1 MKKLLLSAVFA
12 IVALATTFAAQLN
25 PFAYGLRSEI
35 DADNPMQLNGKFSV
49 NAPATSVNIVV
60 YDIKTEEVVY
70 TQSCPAYNAKHDY
83 EFIIDL
89 SYIPGEYRGGENN
102 LGWRVDV
109 KGKKVDAPTAVDQEY
124 YFYHPRSV
132 DIDNNPE
139 NPNFGHVFVIEGLHD
154 ITTKTGTDIGASGK
168 PFNKYLS
175 WGVGAGLYV
184 FDAAF
189 QHLPT
194 PNAIA
199 GYNGGLTYTAAEKI
213 SVTSNGNTEN
223 YNVYAPNRVKVSDD
237 GRVFITL
244 CAPVNR
250 GVLLEADKYIFS
262 NAEDRPANWSAT
274 GWKKVLVG
282 TRDANTEEL
291 EDANGNFI
299 AALNCD
305 IDTKGSGKDLQI
317 MLLSG
322 TKNALLAIAGQYTFS
337 EYKLGENTQWNSAP
351 TKTWKL
357 DNAVVAYN
365 VVEIVYDNEGGY
377 WMCQDRRNKDEK
389 IKYPT
394 LMHVNKDGIIDLK
407 EQMMNRGGAGIC
419 FNKDFTKLIVSGKS
433 PTSPISGVSSASSYS
448 IGTLQYATIYAIS
461 KVNGAPKLTK
471 EHEIDMT
478 TLGNNIPGF
487 AWDYANNIYACGY
500 SYEKL
505 KAWALP
511 HGADE
516 IISTPAAEKYT
527 FTLDCKEGMQFEV
540 QVNCDNVVGS
550 VIGGGIYS
558 SCTEATISASTK
570 TNDYRFVRWSN
581 GVTEN
586 PYTFTVSA
594 NTSLTAE
601 FEQVN
606 PIPCVIAYNLTCTP
620 NYSEQTHDFSFY
632 ANTKPTIGKIVF
644 YNESKT
650 KLGEYL
656 ISQDLAQ
663 GYNLVKVPNN
673 QIPQSDTGSDI
684 VWELE
689 LTAPDNDMIAEIYN
703 EGDKGHNLLHMAIDN
718 NPKSDFFGRIYM
730 ENSIARSNTP
740 RGYFYIYD
748 YAYNLVEKIETGQKG
763 NTLGYYGRPAV
774 DKEGWVYW
782 SDLDYTHGGIFTMN
796 PYTLETSPFFT
807 YTSRNTT
814 TGVLTNGSVVVGSS
828 YSTCDIYGEGK
839 DTKLYTINHKADGTL
854 KPDGLAIYD
863 IGQND
868 GSIKRT
874 NWGEAPSKTIAIS
887 KAGNYFFS
895 VVASSRGTWVTT
907 HRPNATADLVVLQFY
922 DSNGVQRYVSTA
934 DVLKGNRGAGLTVS
948 DDEKQL
954 AIAALNK
961 VDDANEYLYI
971 KLFDISWSGNVP
983 TLTLTREYK
992 TTYRVIPSMQFDY
1005 AGNLLVTAG
1014 TSSSGYNVGV
1024 QNDPSNQA
1032 NNKHRL
1038 VTYTMPKSPNKISV
1052 PARYSQRISGLLI
1065 DERENVEPIAKQ
1077 TTYTTASVYRP
1088 LQSEMY
1094 NTICLPF
1101 NLTTLVGSPYEG
1113 ASVLKFERTNINDD
1127 VLELHFNTLNVSEGT
1142 PLMAGVP
1149 YLIKPNNEIVSSV
1162 DFFDVT
1168 TPIIENPNE
1177 YGGKDVEGGDLTF
1190 HGIMNPTSIIAN
1202 SNILMLVAENRLAE
1216 PSADGEMLG
1225 LRGFFTVN
1233 GPLQLPKKAIIVIQQ
1248 STPTSIPVAPEAEQQ
1263 TKPEVR
1269 KVMYDG
1275 KIYILR
1281 GDEVYTITG
1290 NRVK

>member
-1 MKKLLLSAVFA
+1 MKKLLLSVVFA
-12 IVALATTFAAQLN
+12 MVALATTFAAQLN
-25 PFAYGLRSEI
+25 PFAYGLSAELSNDQSSI
-35 DADNPMQLNGKFSV
+35 TFKFYLNADAESV
-49 NAPATSVNIVV
+49 KVIVN
-60 YDIKTEEVVY
+60 D
-70 TQSCPAYNAKHDY
+70 
-83 EFIIDL
+83 
-89 SYIPGEYRGGENN
+89 GENDYIMCDYGETKMHSSGFTATRSTAD
-102 LGWRVDV
+102 LPQGKQLTWRVDV
-109 KGKKVDAPTAVDQEY
+109 TGTSVQSPTQVKQY
-124 YFYHPRSV
+124 SFYHPRSI

-139 NPNFGHVFVIEGLHD
+139 NENFGTIFVIEALNNLHSSNSPVD
-154 ITTKTGTDIGASGK
+154 KYSS
-168 PFNKYLS
+168 YLS
-175 WGVGAGLYV
+175 YKCGAGLYV
-184 FDAAF
+184 FNPAF
-189 QHLPT
+189 ENLPT
-194 PNAIA
+194 PNNTP
-199 GYNGGLTYTAAEKI
+199 GYNGGKEYTVGYWTGEM
-213 SVTSNGNTEN
+213 SYYS
-223 YNVYAPNRVKVSDD
+223 PNRVRVSED
-237 GRVFITL
+237 GRIFITSCDPSGQGYL
-244 CAPVNR
+244 W
-250 GVLLEADKYIFS
+250 EADKYTFS
-262 NAEDRPANWSAT
+262 KNKPV
-274 GWKKVLVG
+274 GWTSSSWAKVLQG
-282 TRDANTEEL
+282 TRDTKTEQML
-291 EDANGNFI
+291 
-299 AALNCD
+299 AAGGTVVAAPNISMD
-305 IDTKGSGKDLQI
+305 VKGTGDDLQVL
-317 MLLSG
+317 LLSG
-322 TKNALLAIAGQYTFS
+322 TKSAIVSSVLNDYALS
-337 EYKLGENTQWNSAP
+337 EYDLGESTTWNTAP
-351 TKTWKL
+351 SRILTNQKQ
-357 DNAVVAYN
+357 VVAYN
-365 VVEIVYDNEGGY
+365 FTQIEYDQSGGY
-377 WMCQDRRNKDEK
+377 WLCQRRESASSAGTN
-389 IKYPT
+389 YAS
-394 LMHVNKDGIIDLK
+394 LMHVNASGVVDLK
-407 EQMMNRGGAGIC
+407 DVSYYRGAGAIRL
-419 FNKDFTKLIVSGKS
+419 NHDNTKLIVAGKTSQSSIQGTSNVTTSGDN
-433 PTSPISGVSSASSYS
+433 GA
-448 IGTLQYATIYAIS
+448 YATIYSIS
-461 KVNGAPKLTK
+461 ITNTGAPKLTR
-471 EHEIDMT
+471 ET
-478 TLGNNIPGF
+478 QLNLSPLGKRITDF
-487 AWDYANNIYACGY
+487 AWDYAGNLYAGCYNSEILAVWAMPY
-500 SYEKL
+500 SGEV
-505 KAWALP
+505 
-511 HGADE
+511 
-516 IISTPAAEKYT
+516 STPAAEKYA
-527 FTLDCKEGMQFEV
+527 FTLDCKEGTQYEV
-540 QVNCDNVVGS
+540 QLSCDNAVGF
-550 VIGGGIYS
+550 VTGGGMYN
-558 SCTEATISASTK
+558 SCTEATISASLK

-586 PYTFTVSA
+586 PYTFTVRG
-594 NTSLTAE
+594 NTSLIAE

-606 PIPCVIAYNLTCTP
+606 PIPCVIAYDLTCTP
-620 NYSEQTHDFSFY
+620 NYSERTHNFSFY

-644 YNESKT
+644 YNEGKI

-839 DTKLYTINHKADGTL
+839 DTKLYTINHNASGTL
-854 KPDGLAIYD
+854 KQDGLAIYD

-895 VVASSRGTWVTT
+895 VVVSSRGTWVTT
-907 HRPNATADLVVLQFY
+907 HRTKATSDYVVLQFY

-934 DVLKGNRGAGLTVS
+934 DVLKGNRGAGLAVS

-992 TTYRVIPSMQFDY
+992 TIYRVIPSMQFDY

-1014 TSSSGYNVGV
+1014 ISSSGYNVGA
-1024 QNDPSNQA
+1024 QNDPTNQA

-1077 TTYTTASVYRP
+1077 MTYTTASVYRP

-1127 VLELHFNTLNVSEGT
+1127 VLELHFNTLNVSEET

-1190 HGIMNPTSIIAN
+1190 HGIMNPTSIVAN

-1233 GPLQLPKKAIIVIQQ
+1233 GPLQLPKQAIIVIQQ

-1263 TKPEVR
+1263 LKPEVR

-1290 NRVK
+1290 HRVK

>member
-1 MKKLLLSAVFA
+1 MKKLLLSIIFA
-12 IVALATTFAAQLN
+12 LITSVTAFAAQLN
-25 PFAYGLRSEI
+25 PFAYNLYVTEENGQPKLHFFLNA
-35 DADNPMQLNGKFSV
+35 DADRVRVILSDGEQDYVLRDYPTSQSELPYVPYDADGYATLITDEDVARLNLPVGENLTWRIEVNGKKIS
-49 NAPATSVNIVV
+49 APALTSQEIPFF
-60 YDIKTEEVVY
+60 
-70 TQSCPAYNAKHDY
+70 CPHALA
-83 EFIIDL
+83 
-89 SYIPGEYRGGENN
+89 
-102 LGWRVDV
+102 
-109 KGKKVDAPTAVDQEY
+109 
-124 YFYHPRSV
+124 
-132 DIDNNPE
+132 IDNNPE
-139 NPNFGHVFVIEGLHD
+139 SPYF
-154 ITTKTGTDIGASGK
+154 
-168 PFNKYLS
+168 
-175 WGVGAGLYV
+175 
-184 FDAAF
+184 
-189 QHLPT
+189 
-194 PNAIA
+194 
-199 GYNGGLTYTAAEKI
+199 
-213 SVTSNGNTEN
+213 
-223 YNVYAPNRVKVSDD
+223 
-237 GRVFITL
+237 GRVLVAEARHNVTVSGNYVSKENGKTKAGIYAFR
-244 CAPVNR
+244 PE
-250 GVLLEADKYIFS
+250 LLENDNQNKPVAWFDPDHENKKQVY
-262 NAEDRPANWSAT
+262 T
-274 GWKKVLVG
+274 G
-282 TRDANTEEL
+282 
-291 EDANGNFI
+291 
-299 AALNCD
+299 
-305 IDTKGSGKDLQI
+305 
-317 MLLSG
+317 
-322 TKNALLAIAGQYTFS
+322 
-337 EYKLGENTQWNSAP
+337 
-351 TKTWKL
+351 
-357 DNAVVAYN
+357 
-365 VVEIVYDNEGGY
+365 
-377 WMCQDRRNKDEK
+377 
-389 IKYPT
+389 
-394 LMHVNKDGIIDLK
+394 
-407 EQMMNRGGAGIC
+407 
-419 FNKDFTKLIVSGKS
+419 NKDFTRQISFSDNNSGYQPWMVRISEDGRIFVSSGDARQDGCVVWELNPDNLNEWSELIKGNLVAYTNQSSTEDGVYHVKNASGDFLAGVNCSMDVKGSGENLKLLLYSVDRHGMLSFVVSNFQLHEYTIGTAREFIGTPQRINHFGQTRYAHVSSSAKVFYDGDVGFWFGGCNTGGSGDIVFAHARRNGNDYVRKS
-433 PTSPISGVSSASSYS
+433 WGDNEDTYHGGSGVKTHKLYDGEEILFKGMSGRKLLFYSVSRSGDGTPTLTTKSWGIELSA
-448 IGTLQYATIYAIS
+448 
-461 KVNGAPKLTK
+461 TK
-471 EHEIDMT
+471 NSRCQD
-478 TLGNNIPGF
+478 F
-487 AWDYANNIYACGY
+487 VVDYADNLYVVDNNN
-500 SYEKL
+500 EKL
-505 KAWALP
+505 MTIALP
-511 HGADE
+511 YSGTV
-516 IISTPAAEKYT
+516 STPAPSTEKIK
-527 FTLDCKEGMQFEV
+527 LGCKEGVYTVSLLCNEAI
-540 QVNCDNVVGS
+540 GS
-550 VIGGGIYS
+550 VTGAGTYQG
-558 SCTEATISASTK
+558 CVEQATVIATSK
-570 TNDYRFVRWSN
+570 TSDYRFARWSN
-581 GVTEN
+581 GVTTN
-586 PYTFTVSA
+586 PYTFTVTG
-594 NTSLTAE
+594 NVTLTAE

-718 NPKSDFFGRIYM
+718 NPRSDFFGRIYM

-839 DTKLYTINHKADGTL
+839 DTKLYTINHNASGTL
-854 KPDGLAIYD
+854 KQDGLAIYD

-907 HRPNATADLVVLQFY
+907 HRTKATSDYVVLQFY

-1014 TSSSGYNVGV
+1014 TSSSGYNVGA

-1113 ASVLKFERTNINDD
+1113 ASVLKFEGTNINNG
-1127 VLELHFNTLNVSEGT
+1127 VLELHFNTLNVSEET

-1190 HGIMNPTSIIAN
+1190 HGIMNPTSIVAN

-1263 TKPEVR
+1263 VKPEVR
-1269 KVMYDG
+1269 KVMYEG

-1290 NRVK
+1290 HRVR